1 MFGGET
7 HSRIF
12 NWPHGGAQKSP
23 ERPKFGPKLPK
34 RSSEPNSSSNYT
46 RNMALRDLNTFKY
59 TNICI
64 LSRVGAD
71 ANCINFIL
79 TQGGLKST
87 LRNHNLGQKSEI
99 RPVYHLISLSLPI
112 FWVPYLF
119 IDTPWEQ

>member
-23 ERPKFGPKLPK
+23 ERPKCGPK

-46 RNMALRDLNTFKY
+46 RNMALRDLNIFKY

-64 LSRVGAD
+64 LSRVGAE
-71 ANCINFIL
+71 ANSINCIL